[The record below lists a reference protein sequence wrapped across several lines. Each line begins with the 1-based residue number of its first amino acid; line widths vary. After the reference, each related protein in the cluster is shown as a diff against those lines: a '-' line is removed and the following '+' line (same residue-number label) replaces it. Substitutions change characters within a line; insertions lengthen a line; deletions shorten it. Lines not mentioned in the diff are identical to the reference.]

1 MDAAHELRTMGGTT
15 IFEPGDSAEVTYR
28 KIDQALTDPHNE
40 FHRNNE
46 QLNFPT
52 DPFPQTGGA
61 K

>member
-1 MDAAHELRTMGGTT
+1 MGGTT